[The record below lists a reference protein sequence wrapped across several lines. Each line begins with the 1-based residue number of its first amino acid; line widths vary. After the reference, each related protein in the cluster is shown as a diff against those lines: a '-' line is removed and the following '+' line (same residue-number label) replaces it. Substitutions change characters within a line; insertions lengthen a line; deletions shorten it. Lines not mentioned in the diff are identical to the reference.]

1 MLSHTPSLGH
11 IGNTY
16 VSHAKLFYETN
27 PNDLTPLLDYLP
39 DLTLDSKYV
48 LEDFRPREQTN
59 SVLWLYVR
67 EKNTEPL
74 QDENCINKE
83 NNLFFTFGQNSNKR
97 YTIKSIKIAGISI
110 LTYRKKIKPINPFS
124 YIHLPFTK
132 EAAWQ
137 AYLLQRTY
145 HIIGM
150 RWHGGYAKRLFINL
164 PGDIDKIKEI
174 HPLASSETNSTLEKL
189 IEACKEAYSLPTV
202 NLTGNKA
209 IVVHCWFDAWQG
221 LIRVTWQGKYNK
233 WKKRIGRF
241 KITKEEVLVKY
252 NCRIKY

>member
-1 MLSHTPSLGH
+1 MSSHNTSLGH
-11 IGNTY
+11 IGDTY
-16 VSHAKLFYETN
+16 VKFAKQFYNTE

-39 DLTLDSKYV
+39 DLKLDSKYI
-48 LEDFRPREQTN
+48 LDDFRPSEQTN
-59 SVLWLYVR
+59 SVLWLYIR
-67 EKNTEPL
+67 DKTIERPT
-74 QDENCINKE
+74 DENYVNQKRNLYYVFNGNK
-83 NNLFFTFGQNSNKR
+83 NKCYVKR
-97 YTIKSIKIAGISI
+97 SIKIAGIPI
-110 LTYRKKIKPINPFS
+110 FRYKKRVKPINPFS